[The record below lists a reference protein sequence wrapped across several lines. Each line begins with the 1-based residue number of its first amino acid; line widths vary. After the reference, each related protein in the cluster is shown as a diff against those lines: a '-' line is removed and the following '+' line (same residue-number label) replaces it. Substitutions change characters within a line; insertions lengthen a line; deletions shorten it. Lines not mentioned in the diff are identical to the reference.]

1 MVDELRAR
9 LGSGVVMVAA
19 EGEGRVALAI
29 GVTPDL
35 VDRFRAGELVREVAQ
50 VVDGKG
56 GGRADFAQAGG
67 RDPAKLEAAIQKL
80 YTLVEGAA

>member
-1 MVDELRAR
+1 
-9 LGSGVVMVAA
+9 MVAA

-35 VDRFRAGELVREVAQ
+35 VGRFQAGELVREVAQ

-80 YTLVEGAA
+80 YTLVEGAG